1 MQPFPVFLLRPPDPG
16 PLAQLREQLAP
27 DVELVLGPDL
37 PDPAAYDVLVAGRPQ
52 REHLTASPCLHTLV
66 IPWSGMPEETRDLM
80 LDFPGVAVHNL
91 HHNAEPVA
99 ELTLALLLAAAKFVV
114 PLDRA
119 LRRHD
124 WTYRYE
130 PPPTALL
137 HGKTALILGYG
148 AIGRRVARA
157 CRALGMTVLA
167 TRRSADASYDEEGVA
182 IYPADALPD
191 LLPRANALIIT
202 LPLTPETDGLL
213 GEAELASL
221 PEGAML
227 VNVGRG
233 AIVEQGALYEA
244 LRSRRLRAAGLDVW
258 YNYPP
263 DAESRADTP
272 PADVPFGELDN
283 VVMSPHRGGSTDE
296 TGSLRMAHLA
306 RLLNAL
312 ARGEEPPNRVDV
324 AAGY

>member
-1 MQPFPVFLLRPPDPG
+1 MTLSAFLLRPPDVDS
-16 PLAQLREQLAP
+16 LAQLREQLAS
-27 DVELVLGPDL
+27 DVQLVLGPDL
-37 PDPAAYDVLVAGRPQ
+37 PDPAAYHVLVAGRPR
-52 REHLTASPCLHTLV
+52 REHLTASPRLHTLI

-80 LDFPGVAVHNL
+80 LGFPDVAVHNL

-114 PLDRA
+114 PLDQA

-157 CRALGMTVLA
+157 CRALGMAVLA
-167 TRRSADASYDEEGVA
+167 TRRSADAPYDEEGVA
-182 IYPADALPD
+182 IHPAAALPD
-191 LLPRANALIIT
+191 LLPCADALVIS
-202 LPLTPETDGLL
+202 LPLTPETEGLL
-213 GEAELASL
+213 GEEELAL
-221 PEGAML
+221 MPEGAIL

-233 AIVEQGALYEA
+233 VIVEQEALYEA
-244 LRSRRLRAAGLDVW
+244 LRARRLRAAGLDVW

-263 DAESRADTP
+263 DAESRTNTP
-272 PADVPFGELDN
+272 PADVPFHKLEN

-296 TGSLRMAHLA
+296 TGRLRMTHLA